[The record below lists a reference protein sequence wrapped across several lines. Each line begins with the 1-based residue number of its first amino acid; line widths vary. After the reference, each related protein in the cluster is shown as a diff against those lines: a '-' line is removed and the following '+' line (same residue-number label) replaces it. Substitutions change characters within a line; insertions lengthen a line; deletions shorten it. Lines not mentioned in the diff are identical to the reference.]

1 MLRPRN
7 CCFLRCAVRRDV
19 VRIFPDFSGGGIP
32 ASAGKSVMTVEVR
45 LGTSNH
51 LSGDCLCTV
60 RLTSITAPAEAKS
73 RGSIGHFVHSP
84 RRSLYGGPYGNR
96 WQNVRGLYCTICR
109 LACVSKTYQYLRSIF
124 RSHPLAC
131 RRSPSKPPDDFRP
144 GGRTWRDSSAKIYR
158 CPTLLATP

>member
-7 CCFLRCAVRRDV
+7 CCLLSSPTVCDV
-19 VRIFPDFSGGGIP
+19 VRIFDDFSCGGIP
-32 ASAGKSVMTVEVR
+32 ASVGKSVMTVEVR

-96 WQNVRGLYCTICR
+96 WQNVRGSYCTSCR
-109 LACVSKTYQYLRSIF
+109 LAYVSRTYQYVRSIF
-124 RSHPLAC
+124 CSRPLAC

-158 CPTLLATP
+158 CPTLLATT